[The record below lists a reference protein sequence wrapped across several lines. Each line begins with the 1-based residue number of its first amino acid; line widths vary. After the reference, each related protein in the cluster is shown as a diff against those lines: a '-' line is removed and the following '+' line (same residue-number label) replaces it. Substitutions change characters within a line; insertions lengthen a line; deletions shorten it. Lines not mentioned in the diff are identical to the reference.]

1 MTKQFCVY
9 IHKRP
14 SGEPFYVGKGLVSRA
29 YDFAP
34 SRRTEWHKNV
44 VKKHGRENIIVDVI
58 PCMYE
63 KEAFELEKV
72 HIKLARDNGHQLVNL
87 TDGGEGASG
96 HVMTDKQKE
105 ALAKGRKIGKKGI
118 KGPRPQLEK
127 WIKSEAGQA
136 HMKKLSEIGSA
147 ILHKERNVE
156 CAECGVY
163 FITKS
168 AKAKCCSR
176 LCEQRNRRARQKYAE

>member
-1 MTKQFCVY
+1 MIKQFCVY

-14 SGEPFYVGKGLVSRA
+14 DGSPFYIGKGLLSRA

-34 SRRTEWHKNV
+34 SRRTVWHKNV
-44 VKKHGRENIIVDVI
+44 VNKYGRQNIIVDVI

-72 HIKLARDNGHQLVNL
+72 HIKLARDNQCHLVNL

-96 HVMTDKQKE
+96 HATTEKQKI
-105 ALAKGRKIGKKGI
+105 ALEKGRQIGKKGT
-118 KGPRPQLEK
+118 KGPKPQLEK
-127 WIKSEAGQA
+127 WIHSEAGKA
-136 HMKKLSEIGSA
+136 HIKKLSEIGKLT
-147 ILHKERNVE
+147 IHKERNVQCIE
-156 CAECGVY
+156 CNKY
-163 FITKS
+163 FITRS

-176 LCEQRNRRARQKYAE
+176 LCEQRHRRAKQKNEK

>member
-1 MTKQFCVY
+1 MAKQFCVY

-14 SGEPFYVGKGLVSRA
+14 NGEPFYVGKGLISRA

-72 HIKLARDNGHQLVNL
+72 HIKLAKDNGHQLVNL

-105 ALAKGRKIGKKGI
+105 ALAKGRKIGKKGT
-118 KGPRPQLEK
+118 KGSRPQLEK

-136 HMKKLSEIGSA
+136 HIKKLSEIGRA
-147 ILHKERNVE
+147 ILHQERNVE

-176 LCEQRNRRARQKYAE
+176 LCEQRNRRARQKNEE